1 MQRIVKALDDWL
13 NWGVESQPN
22 YTLKRKVLLTNMIA
36 FAALAGWA
44 FFISIFLVLGESYLY
59 PFIYVGIPLYLMM
72 AAVPWMNL
80 KGMPN
85 LARFAGLFAAIVSV
99 LIPIWMFFGRTFS
112 SHYYFL
118 LLAAA
123 PIVLFTLRQWLL
135 SSSIFIVCVG
145 LFFLVQMGF
154 FEAHPKINELGSST
168 IDWISNT
175 FIFMAA
181 LNFLIFA
188 WFIDK
193 TAANNESELAKLAIT
208 DALTDMPNRRFFDL
222 AFSQTL
228 AKGMRLEMQIVLAV
242 IDIDHFKQVN
252 DVYGHDAG
260 DGVLKQLAAL
270 LTANTR
276 AGNIIARI
284 GGEEFAVL
292 FADTSISA
300 AHEAV
305 ERIRRAVESAPFNYE
320 GNQLKITISIGLS
333 QAKLDVEQTF
343 KAADSALY
351 RAKQNGRNRV
361 VLESESAFPELRS

>member
-72 AAVPWMNL
+72 AAVPWMNR

-135 SSSIFIVCVG
+135 SSSIFLVCVG

-193 TAANNESELAKLAIT
+193 TAAHNERELSKLAIT
-208 DALTDMPNRRFFDL
+208 DPLTGMPNRRFFDL
-222 AFSQTL
+222 AFFQAI
-228 AKGMRLEMQIVLAV
+228 AKGKRLERQLVLAV
-242 IDIDHFKQVN
+242 IDIDHFKEVN
-252 DVYGHDAG
+252 DVHGHEAG
-260 DGVLKQLAAL
+260 DEVLRQLATL
-270 LTANTR
+270 LTASTR
-276 AGNIIARI
+276 AGNIVARI

-292 FADTSISA
+292 FADASMSD
-300 AHEAV
+300 AHEVA
-305 ERIRRAVESAPFNYE
+305 ERIRGAIESTLFNYA
-320 GNQLKITISIGLS
+320 GTPLKITISIGLS
-333 QAKLDVEQTF
+333 QAKWDVEQTF

-351 RAKQNGRNRV
+351 LAKQNGRNRV
-361 VLESESAFPELRS
+361 VFELESAFPEFRS